1 MDRQFS
7 FQFSVYLDG
16 SKACG
21 ESDLPAMKI
30 IKANSCFQKF
40 STRRLVVKA

>member
-7 FQFSVYLDG
+7 FQFSFYLDG
-16 SKACG
+16 FKPCG

-30 IKANSCFQKF
+30 IKANSDVFRSLAQGG
-40 STRRLVVKA
+40 